1 MFIRMHKII
10 SSAFLSL
17 AILPMAAHAKDK
29 VPEAMKVPINS
40 ATTPTDTTDKRV
52 QESPSGDNS
61 VRNKIHDGN
70 TAVSAEEQSNDK
82 SDVEITRKIR
92 QSIVKDKSLSTN
104 AHNVKIITVK
114 GSVVLK
120 GPVANNDEKLKVE
133 QSAAKV
139 AGKEKVV
146 SEIEVKK

>member
-1 MFIRMHKII
+1 MSTKIPTLI
-10 SSAFLSL
+10 ASTFLSL

-29 VPEAMKVPINS
+29 VPAAMKVPVDS
-40 ATTPTDTTDKRV
+40 TTTPTDTTDKRV
-52 QESPSGDNS
+52 EPSPHGDNS
-61 VRNKIHDGN
+61 VRNKIHDGD

-82 SDVEITRKIR
+82 GDVEITRKIR
-92 QSIVKDKSLSTN
+92 QGIVKDKSLSTN

-120 GPVANNDEKLKVE
+120 GPVSNNDEKLKVE
-133 QSAAKV
+133 QTAAAV

-146 SEIEVKK
+146 SEIEVK

>member
-1 MFIRMHKII
+1 MLTKLPTLLT
-10 SSAFLSL
+10 SAFLSL
-17 AILPMAAHAKDK
+17 AILPVAAHAKDK
-29 VPEAMKVPINS
+29 VPEAMKVPVDS
-40 ATTPTDTTDKRV
+40 TTTPTATTDKRV
-52 QESPSGDNS
+52 APSPSGDNS
-61 VRNKIHDGN
+61 VRNQIHDGE
-70 TAVSAEEQSNDK
+70 TAVSADEQSNDK
-82 SDVEITRKIR
+82 GDVEITRKIR

-120 GPVANNDEKLKVE
+120 GPVASNDEKLKIE
-133 QSAAKV
+133 QTAATV